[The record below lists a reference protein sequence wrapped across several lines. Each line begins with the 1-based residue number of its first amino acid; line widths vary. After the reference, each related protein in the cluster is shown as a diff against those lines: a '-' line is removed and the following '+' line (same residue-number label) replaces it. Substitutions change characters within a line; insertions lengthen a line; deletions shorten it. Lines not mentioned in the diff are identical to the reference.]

1 MWNMFAEAESAF
13 PENELNSSFIK
24 FSWLEDLYFK
34 MIQFSCPPFFT
45 QGITSL
51 RWQLVN
57 IKLYSFRNL
66 FKSTFSTY
74 AFCGLAVNS
83 RNKTFRKIFRKN
95 DRNCKLTISF
105 LKISISMLQTYIKG
119 KRGIYICVDNRNIRL
134 FFNISKRAR

>member
-1 MWNMFAEAESAF
+1 
-13 PENELNSSFIK
+13 
-24 FSWLEDLYFK
+24 

-57 IKLYSFRNL
+57 IKLYSFKNL

-83 RNKTFRKIFRKN
+83 RNKTLRKIFRKN

-119 KRGIYICVDNRNIRL
+119 KRGIYICVDNRDVRP
-134 FFNISKRAR
+134 FFNSSKELCLSIFKLPRMSVLLLILLPKKAFKRRRLN